1 MHVEKNSTTYLRE
14 RQLMITVLRDYF
26 KRGSQVILWVI
37 ISAFVVGLMPM
48 AFRQVTG
55 SSMWAVRV
63 NGQEIGYQEF
73 LMEQERQRERIMAFR
88 EQYGEYADWLLSLMG
103 ATDQKAL
110 AARALIRQELVNQFA
125 DKLGIHMSTDSV
137 AKKMSD
143 PTYVIQELG
152 EVIPPQIVDPI
163 TGINPGMLRRYLKH
177 FGLSTDLFERQI
189 ERVLLDK
196 LIMEFAASTL
206 YVPLFDVKQKY
217 QSEHAKKS
225 FSLLSISLKDL
236 IKKEKDNSVS
246 DSDLKKYYDEQ
257 NSQFK
262 KYWVPEKRSGIQ
274 WTFDPKAYN
283 IAISDSDIEDYYQNN
298 KLKKFIEKPSMVQ
311 VRRIVIAIPDATQY
325 AAMQAKAARI
335 KDEILQDPSQF
346 KVIAQRVSDDK
357 ETAQN
362 GGLVEPFSRGS
373 HEQVFD
379 RAAFL
384 LSEDGAVSDVIETS
398 KGLEILQRIKKTP
411 QVFKVLSSVKN
422 VIGDTL
428 KQQQFS
434 KKFAGAIKM
443 VIDDEQSLAKFIADK
458 GGKPKEL
465 KKVTSEGS
473 AQLFK
478 LKEGEK
484 TFFVDGSEGIAIKL
498 DKIHEPYLP
507 SLEVIKSTVLDDYY
521 EDNAKKKLQEK
532 LKQAKKAMETTPLK
546 DLQKLFDAE
555 FIQTGWLDPANEQEV
570 EKLKNKGLPT
580 TEMLQMEKIGSV
592 LTHADEQQGFVGRL
606 DEIEPLDAQKFAE
619 KQAATVHSLEQER
632 TQQYLEGFIASLHRN
647 AKIETNESVI
657 TLQS

>member
-1 MHVEKNSTTYLRE
+1 
-14 RQLMITVLRDYF
+14 MITVLRDYF

-37 ISAFVVGLMPM
+37 IAAFVVGLLPM
-48 AFRQVTG
+48 AFRQVT
-55 SSMWAVRV
+55 SSSIWAVRV
-63 NGQEIGYQEF
+63 NGQEIGELEF
-73 LMEQERQRERIMAFR
+73 LMQYNRIKEYYLAFR
-88 EQYGEYADWLLSLMG
+88 PQYGEYEDVL
-103 ATDQKAL
+103 KKI
-110 AARALIRQELVNQFA
+110 AAEGLIRQELRNQFA

-143 PTYVIQELG
+143 PTYIIQELG
-152 EVIPPQIVDPI
+152 EIIPPQIVDPV
-163 TGINPGMLRRYLKH
+163 TGINPGMLHRYLKH

-189 ERVLLDK
+189 ERALLDK

-225 FSLLSISLKDL
+225 FSLLSISLNDL
-236 IKKEKDNSVS
+236 IKKEKENPVS

-262 KYWVPEKRSGIQ
+262 RYSVPEKRSGIQ
-274 WTFDPKAYN
+274 WTFDPKVYH

-311 VRRIVIAIPDATQY
+311 IRRIVIAIPDAAQY

-335 KDEILQDPSQF
+335 KDEILRDPSQF

-357 ETAQN
+357 ETAQD
-362 GGLVEPFSRGS
+362 GGLLKPFSRGS

-384 LSEDGAVSDVIETS
+384 LPEDGAISDVIETS
-398 KGLEILQRIKKTP
+398 KGLEILQRVKKTP
-411 QVFKVLSSVKN
+411 QSFKSLSSVKN
-422 VIGDTL
+422 EIENIL
-428 KQQQFS
+428 KQQRFN
-434 KKFAGAIKM
+434 KKFAANIKM
-443 VIDDEQSLAKFIADK
+443 VIEDEQSLAKFITDK
-458 GGKPKEL
+458 GGKAKEL
-465 KKVTSEGS
+465 KKVTLEDS

-532 LKQAKKAMETTPLK
+532 LTQAKKAIETTPLK
-546 DLQKLFDAE
+546 DLQKSFDAE
-555 FIQTGWLDPANEQEV
+555 FIQTGWLDPTNEQEV
-570 EKLKNKGLPT
+570 EKLKKKGLPI

-606 DEIEPLDAQKFAE
+606 DEIEPLDTQKFAE
-619 KQAATVHSLEQER
+619 KQVETARSLEQER
-632 TQQYLEGFIASLHRN
+632 MRQYLEGFVASLHRN
-647 AKIETNESVI
+647 AKIETNKSVI